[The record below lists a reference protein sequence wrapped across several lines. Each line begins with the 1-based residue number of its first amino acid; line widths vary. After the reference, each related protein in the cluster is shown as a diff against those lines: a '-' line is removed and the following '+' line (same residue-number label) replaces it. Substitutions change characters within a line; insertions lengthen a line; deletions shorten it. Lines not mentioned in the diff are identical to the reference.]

1 MDTCSTKTKPSILT
15 RKVVVGVRL
24 DVDVVGDV
32 LVHLVVVVEQVLV
45 FVGVVVVTVHAIKW
59 SRA

>member
-1 MDTCSTKTKPSILT
+1 MF
-15 RKVVVGVRL
+15 GF
-24 DVDVVGDV
+24 VVGDV